1 MNFKYQTRL
10 KNIGLDIFDMV
21 SFFVFVLGIVLF
33 VRFFVANPY
42 TVV

>member
-1 MNFKYQTRL
+1 MKI
-10 KNIGLDIFDMV
+10 KNIALDVFDML

-33 VRFFVANPY
+33 LRFFVANPY